1 MMTNRILALLS
12 LILFLGFS
20 YSSAQQRPA
29 FVPFINQQHQ
39 WVDSVFNILTPKE
52 KIAQLFLVRAHSN
65 LGRGY
70 IDSVAKV
77 IEKEQLGGLVLFQ
90 GGAVKHAAMINQYQ
104 SLAKVPL
111 LNTIDAEWGLGMRL
125 PDSTI
130 SYPYQMTLGA
140 IQDNHWLYEMG
151 REVAKDLRRLGV
163 HFNFA
168 PVVDVNNNAKNPV
181 IGFRS
186 FGDDKIK
193 VTEKAEAYMRGLM
206 DEGIIASLKHFPG
219 HGDTD
224 VDSHHDLPQLNFTKK
239 RLEDL
244 ELYPFKE
251 LMAKDAPAVMV
262 AHMNIPALDDTP
274 NMPSSISKKVVTDL
288 LKVEMGFKGLVVT
301 DAMDM
306 NGVKKF
312 FPNGEADVMA
322 IEAGHDLLEI
332 SENSERAI
340 RLIQEAVASGR
351 IAQEDLD
358 ARVKKVLAAKY
369 WLGLN
374 AYRPTELIGLY
385 EDLNRKSSKELV
397 DVLAEKSITVLK
409 SKKGLDRLQYSVN
422 TALVSIGVPT
432 VQKFEKDLSKEF
444 KDVHQYLITGME
456 DEQQCDELIK
466 SIRSHKQIVLAIHDN
481 RARPRATLEMSANIQ
496 RLIDKLAGRRTV
508 TVLFTSPYVLDQ
520 LAIGRSASIVLG
532 YQNDDFMQRAAA
544 KVVLREIRASGKLP
558 VTVNRKFKNG
568 QGL

>member
-1 MMTNRILALLS
+1 MTNKIISFLT
-12 LILFLGFS
+12 LILFLSAS
-20 YSSAQQRPA
+20 YSSAQQRPD
-29 FVPFINQQHQ
+29 FVPFINQQHH
-39 WVDSVFNILTPKE
+39 WVDSVFNSLTPE
-52 KIAQLFLVRAHSN
+52 ERIAQLFLVRAHTN
-65 LGRGY
+65 LGSGY

-90 GGAVKHAAMINQYQ
+90 GGAMKHAAMINRYQ
-104 SLAKVPL
+104 SLVKVPL

-140 IQDNHWLYEMG
+140 IQDNHWIYEMG
-151 REVAKDLRRLGV
+151 KEIGKDLKRMGV

-168 PVVDVNNNAKNPV
+168 PVVDINNNQKNPV

-186 FGDDKIK
+186 FGDDKVK

-224 VDSHHDLPQLNFTKK
+224 VDSHHDLPQLNFTKE
-239 RLEDL
+239 RLENL
-244 ELYPFKE
+244 ELYPFRK
-251 LMAKDAPAVMV
+251 LMAKNTPAIMV
-262 AHMNIPALDDTP
+262 AHMNIPALDETP

-332 SENSERAI
+332 SENSGRAI
-340 RLIQEAVASGR
+340 RLIQEAVESGR
-351 IAQEDLD
+351 IAKEDLD
-358 ARVKKVLAAKY
+358 ARVKKVLATKY

-374 AYRPTELIGLY
+374 TYRPAELTGLY

-397 DVLAEKSITVLK
+397 DVLAEKSVTVLK
-409 SKKGLDRLQYSVN
+409 SHKGLDRLQFSVN
-422 TALVSIGVPT
+422 TAIVSIGVPEL
-432 VQKFEKDLSKEF
+432 QEFEKKLKQEF
-444 KDVHQYLITGME
+444 TDVHEYMITGTE
-456 DEQQCDELIK
+456 DKEQINKLVK
-466 SIRSHKQIVLAIHDN
+466 AIRNHKQIILAIHDN
-481 RARPRATLEMSANIQ
+481 RARPRASLDLSDSLLQ
-496 RLIDKLAGRRTV
+496 FVDKLAGRRTV
-508 TVLFTSPYVLDQ
+508 TVLFTSPYVIDQ
-520 LAIGRSASIVLG
+520 LAVGRSASLVVG

-544 KVVLREIRASGKLP
+544 KVLLREVKASGKLP

>member
-1 MMTNRILALLS
+1 MTNKIISFLT
-12 LILFLGFS
+12 LILFLSAS
-20 YSSAQQRPA
+20 YSSAQQRPD
-29 FVPFINQQHQ
+29 FVPFINQQHH
-39 WVDSVFNILTPKE
+39 WVDSVFNSLTPE
-52 KIAQLFLVRAHSN
+52 ERIAQLFLVRAHTN
-65 LGRGY
+65 LGSGY

-90 GGAVKHAAMINQYQ
+90 GGAMKHAAMINRYQ
-104 SLAKVPL
+104 SLVKVPL

-140 IQDNHWLYEMG
+140 IQDNHWIYEMG
-151 REVAKDLRRLGV
+151 KEIGKDLKRMGV

-168 PVVDVNNNAKNPV
+168 PVVDINNNQKNPV

-186 FGDDKIK
+186 FGDDKVK

-224 VDSHHDLPQLNFTKK
+224 VDSHHDLPQLNFTKE
-239 RLEDL
+239 RLENL
-244 ELYPFKE
+244 ELYPFRK
-251 LMAKDAPAVMV
+251 LMAKNTPAIMV
-262 AHMNIPALDDTP
+262 AHMNIPALDETP

-332 SENSERAI
+332 SENSGRAI
-340 RLIQEAVASGR
+340 RLIQEAVESGR
-351 IAQEDLD
+351 IAKEDLD
-358 ARVKKVLAAKY
+358 ARVKKVLATKY

-374 AYRPTELIGLY
+374 TYRPAELTGLY

-397 DVLAEKSITVLK
+397 DVLAEKSVTVLK
-409 SKKGLDRLQYSVN
+409 SHKGLDRLQFSVN
-422 TALVSIGVPT
+422 TAIVSIGVPEL
-432 VQKFEKDLSKEF
+432 QEFEKKLKQEF
-444 KDVHQYLITGME
+444 TDVHEYMITGTE
-456 DEQQCDELIK
+456 DKEQINKLVK
-466 SIRSHKQIVLAIHDN
+466 AIRNHKQIILAIHDN
-481 RARPRATLEMSANIQ
+481 RARPRATLDLSDSLLQ
-496 RLIDKLAGRRTV
+496 FVDKLAGRRTV
-508 TVLFTSPYVLDQ
+508 TVLFTSPYVIDQ
-520 LAIGRSASIVLG
+520 LAVGRSASLVVG

-544 KVVLREIRASGKLP
+544 KVLLREVKASGKLP